1 MFPGLWL
8 VGITADA
15 YRVADTP
22 AKVLFF
28 SFPFLT
34 LYNFSVCVFWILT
47 RKLIR
52 LWFDSCRG
60 EENLGKVLEI
70 GGTEAWDFVK
80 SKTKM
85 LDWKF
90 GI

>member
-1 MFPGLWL
+1 M
-8 VGITADA
+8 
-15 YRVADTP
+15 
-22 AKVLFF
+22 
-28 SFPFLT
+28 LT
-34 LYNFSVCVFWILT
+34 ES
-47 RKLIR
+47 LIHPP
-52 LWFDSCRG
+52 RG